1 MPAGAAWGSQRPRWL
16 LAGALVVS
24 AVGLLASVGVA
35 GAQTSLPPSAACNI
49 LRNQPTAYQTC
60 VNALAGV
67 PTAPGVPGNT
77 GGSGA
82 ASPGGTSSG
91 AAQSTKSLNHQYQVL
106 AWAMA
111 GGLLLALVLI
121 ERSWLL
127 GVRAFENANIPETE
141 RLMNTLIP
149 PEVKRRDPNATA
161 TGVYQAA
168 GYLSADDA
176 KRRAK
181 PILILTPILFL
192 IIIAFIL
199 IVGAHSLVPLVA
211 GPIITIFVLIASI
224 RLTGYNAL
232 RGLSQ
237 GREMTE
243 KVWQVL
249 GLEVTEFPSVQYG
262 TRGGVYGTVS
272 MRHYVVGKT
281 KLEGTRFG
289 RHVSVVVSG
298 ANRQTEHVIKV
309 DGAFQPHSPTQHDTP
324 SWLAEARQR
333 PGDVTF
339 TSDQAHVTVTR
350 TMSFRAS
357 MAGDTLFA
365 DLATAETAAD
375 ALTTA
380 AP

>member
-1 MPAGAAWGSQRPRWL
+1 MGI
-16 LAGALVVS
+16 LAP
-24 AVGLLASVGVA
+24 VGVA
-35 GAQTSLPPSAACNI
+35 GAQSSLPPKAACDV
-49 LRNQPTAYQTC
+49 LRNQPTAYQAC
-60 VNALAGV
+60 LNALAGV
-67 PTAPGVPGNT
+67 PTAPGVTAPGTT
-77 GGSGA
+77 GGAGVP
-82 ASPGGTSSG
+82 SPGGTSSG
-91 AAQSTKSLNHQYQVL
+91 SAQATKSLNHQYQVL
-106 AWAMA
+106 AWALA
-111 GGLLLALVLI
+111 GALLLALVLI

-127 GVRAFENANIPETE
+127 GIRAFESANIPETE

-161 TGVYQAA
+161 TGVFQAA

-181 PILILTPILFL
+181 PILILTPIVFL
-192 IIIAFIL
+192 IVIAVIL
-199 IVGAHSLVPLVA
+199 IVGAHSLVPLIA
-211 GPIITIFVLIASI
+211 GPVITVFLVIAWT
-224 RLTGYNAL
+224 RATGINAL
-232 RGLSQ
+232 RGLAQ
-237 GREMTE
+237 GKEMTE

-249 GLEVTEFPSVQYG
+249 GLELTEFPSVQYG
-262 TRGGVYGTVS
+262 TYGGAYGTVS
-272 MRHYVVGKT
+272 MRHWVVGRT

-298 ANRQTEHVIKV
+298 ANRQTEHVVTV
-309 DGAFQPHSPTQHDTP
+309 DGTFQPRAATERDTP

-339 TSDQAHVTVTR
+339 TSDRTHVTVTR

-365 DLATAETAAD
+365 DLATAEAAAD
-375 ALTTA
+375 ALTLV